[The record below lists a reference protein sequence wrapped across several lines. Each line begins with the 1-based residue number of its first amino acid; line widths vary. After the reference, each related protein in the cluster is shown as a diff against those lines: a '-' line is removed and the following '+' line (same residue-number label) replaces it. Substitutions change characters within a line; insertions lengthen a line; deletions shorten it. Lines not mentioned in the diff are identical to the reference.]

1 VRKFV
6 ITFTTAI
13 ANITLAIVVGSVA
26 AATVVYAQNATT
38 TQQTNYNY
46 TNATNTTIPPIKGPN
61 ASIIIDAINAKIRS
75 IYGGGDEK
83 TTNSVTGTTIT
94 KVGLEQTRQHLIQNY
109 LQHKL
114 K

>member
-1 VRKFV
+1 MRKSV
-6 ITFTTAI
+6 ITLLTTV
-13 ANITLAIVVGSVA
+13 ANIVVAMVVASVA
-26 AATVVYAQNATT
+26 AATVVCAQNATT

-46 TNATNTTIPPIKGPN
+46 TNATNTTMPPIKGPN

-94 KVGLEQTRQHLIQNY
+94 KVGLEQTRQHLIQNH
-109 LQHKL
+109 LQH
-114 K
+114 